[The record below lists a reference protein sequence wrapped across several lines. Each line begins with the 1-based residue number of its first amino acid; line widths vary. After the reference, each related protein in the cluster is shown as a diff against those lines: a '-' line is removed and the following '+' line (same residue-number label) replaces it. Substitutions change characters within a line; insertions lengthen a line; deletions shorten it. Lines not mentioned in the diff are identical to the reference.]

1 MESEIEQLEQA
12 IGEVREN
19 LSGSTVLKGKLEGQI
34 NVLKEQ
40 IHTAEMTDEHL
51 KDRLDSIEKDT
62 QDRLAQKDVYGRER
76 EELLEA
82 LAGISERKQAA
93 EKELDELR
101 NGMKE
106 CSDGIERGKSEI
118 IELLNNK
125 ASVKARQ
132 QRFDTM
138 AEQINIRK
146 RNWHRDFLP
155 ERQRKKI

>member
-62 QDRLAQKDVYGRER
+62 QDRLAQKDVYG
-76 EELLEA
+76 
-82 LAGISERKQAA
+82 GGT
-93 EKELDELR
+93 R
-101 NGMKE
+101 N
-106 CSDGIERGKSEI
+106 C
-118 IELLNNK
+118 
-125 ASVKARQ
+125 
-132 QRFDTM
+132 
-138 AEQINIRK
+138 
-146 RNWHRDFLP
+146 
-155 ERQRKKI
+155 